1 MKYENESLSL
11 ENGLDKEWI
20 ITNGIGGYSSST
32 IIGAN
37 TRKYHGLLVAPLMP
51 PGNRQLILSKVD
63 EALEIEG
70 KTYNLYTNVCKNNIS
85 DGYKYLKKFEKEYI
99 PIFTFQVEDTII
111 KKFICLEH
119 GKNTVGIYYYIKN
132 GEKASKLTLAPI
144 VNFRGFHNTNTNE
157 NFVIK
162 QEIENN
168 KVKIVI
174 DNNSQYPIYTY
185 VSEGRYIKHDYDIF
199 RNMYYIEEEKRGQG
213 AIENHVVP
221 GVYEIDIEPEEEK
234 YITFV
239 CSLEQNIEEI
249 NAKDLIN
256 KEIIRLSTIIYNT
269 DLLDEKKKES
279 KDVDYIN
286 LVKNF
291 IIATDNFVVYRPS
304 FALYTLIAGYPWFL
318 DWGRDTLISFEGV
331 LLKTRRFSEATL
343 ISFEGVLLKTR
354 RFSEAKE
361 VLLTC
366 IRDVKYGLVPNGYS
380 GYDSRPLYNSVDASL
395 LLFEEVKKFLKYTNE
410 YEWIK
415 ENIYPTL
422 IKIMNAYQTRID
434 IDGNNI
440 FMDEDSLISSGTEN
454 IQNTWMDAKIGDFVV
469 TPRNGKAVEV
479 NSLWYNALKIMEELT
494 ILLRGKAEAKKY
506 GELAKKCKKSFNEKF
521 YNKRRKALY
530 DVLGDSKIRPN
541 QLFALSLSYPVIDVN
556 SDIAKEILDTVEKKL
571 LTPYGLRTLAK
582 GEPGYRERYEGDM
595 IKRDMSY
602 HQGVI
607 WPWLLGLYYDT
618 LRNMYKAEKNKQ
630 EKKKLETKILEF
642 KAKTK
647 ETFVKEMN
655 TGKSVGSICELYDT
669 DNKKYRPQ
677 GTIAQAW
684 SVGEVFRIII

>member
-37 TRKYHGLLVAPLMP
+37 SRKYHGLLVAPLMP

-99 PIFTFQVEDTII
+99 PIFTFQVQDTTI

-144 VNFRGFHNTNTNE
+144 VNFRGFHTTNTSE
-157 NFVIK
+157 NFDIK

-168 KVKIVI
+168 KVKIII

-185 VSEGRYIKHDYDIF
+185 ISEGRYIKHNYDIF

-213 AIENHVVP
+213 ALENHVVP

-256 KEIIRLSTIIYNT
+256 KEIVRLSTLIYNT

-279 KDVDYIN
+279 KDENYIN

-291 IIATDNFVVYRPS
+291 VIATDNFVVYRPS

-318 DWGRDTLISFEGV
+318 DWGRD
-331 LLKTRRFSEATL
+331 TL

-410 YEWIK
+410 YEWIR

-422 IKIMNAYQTRID
+422 VKIMNAYQTRID

-479 NSLWYNALKIMEELT
+479 NSLWYDALKIMEELT
-494 ILLRGKAEAKKY
+494 ILLRGKAEAKRY

-521 YNKRRKALY
+521 YNKRRKSLY
-530 DVLGDSKIRPN
+530 DVLGDTKIRPN

-556 SDIAKEILDTVEKKL
+556 SDVAKEILDTVEKKL

-630 EKKKLETKILEF
+630 EKKKLEAKILEF

-647 ETFVKEMN
+647 ETFIKEMT

-684 SVGEVFRIII
+684 SVAEVLRIVTNESSKKYKN

>member
-331 LLKTRRFSEATL
+331 LLKTRRFSEA
-343 ISFEGVLLKTR
+343 
-354 RFSEAKE
+354 KE

-494 ILLRGKAEAKKY
+494 ILLRGKTEAKKY

>member
-1 MKYENESLSL
+1 MKYEKEELSL
-11 ENGLDKEWI
+11 ENGLKKEWL

-63 EALEIEG
+63 ESIEIEG
-70 KTYNLYTNVCKNNIS
+70 SKYDLYTNVCKNFIS
-85 DGYKYLKKFEKEYI
+85 DGYKNLVSFEKEYI
-99 PIFTFQVEDTII
+99 PIFTYKVEDVLI

-119 GKNTVGIYYYIKN
+119 GKNTVGIYYFIKN
-132 GEKASKLTLAPI
+132 GEKKSKLTLAPI
-144 VNFRGFHNTNTNE
+144 VNFRGFHTT
-157 NFVIK
+157 
-162 QEIENN
+162 NN
-168 KVKIVI
+168 KEYFDVRQDIEDRKVRLVI
-174 DNNSQYPIYTY
+174 DNNSQNPIYTY
-185 VSEGRYIKHDYDIF
+185 LSDGKYIKHDNDVF
-199 RNMYYIEEEKRGQG
+199 RNMYYLEEEKRGQV
-213 AIENHVVP
+213 ALENHVVP
-221 GVYEIDIEPEEEK
+221 GVYEVEIEPNENK
-234 YITFV
+234 YLTFV

-256 KEIIRLSTIIYNT
+256 KEIMRLSTIIYDT
-269 DLLDEKKKES
+269 DLLDERKKES
-279 KDVDYIN
+279 KDPEYIN

-291 IIATDNFVVYRPS
+291 VIAADSFVVYRPS

-318 DWGRDTLISFEGV
+318 DWGRDSLISLEGL
-331 LLKTRRFSEATL
+331 LLKTRRFD
-343 ISFEGVLLKTR
+343 V
-354 RFSEAKE
+354 AKE

-366 IRDVKYGLVPNGYS
+366 IRDIKYGLVPNGYS

-395 LLFEEVKKFLKYTNE
+395 LLFEAVNRFLKYTNE

-415 ENIYPTL
+415 KNIYPAL
-422 IKIMNAYQTRID
+422 EKIINAYQGKID

-440 FMDEDSLISSGTEN
+440 YMDTDFLISSGTEN

-479 NSLWYNALKIMEELT
+479 NSMWYNALKIMESLSM
-494 ILLRGKAEAKKY
+494 LLKGKDESKKY

-521 YNKRRKALY
+521 YNKKRKSLY

-541 QLFALSLSYPVIDVN
+541 QLFALSLSYPVIDPA
-556 SDIAKEILDTVEKKL
+556 SDIAYEILNTVEKKL

-582 GEPGYRERYEGDM
+582 GEPGYRETYEGDM

-618 LRNMYKAEKNKQ
+618 LKNIIKLEKNRT
-630 EKKKLETKILEF
+630 KKKELEEKLEEF
-642 KAKTK
+642 KKNVKQTFTK
-647 ETFVKEMN
+647 EINE
-655 TGKSVGSICELYDT
+655 GKTVGSICELYDIE
-669 DNKKYRPQ
+669 NKKYISQ
-677 GTIAQAW
+677 GTISQGW
-684 SVGEVFRIII
+684 SIAEILRIIL

>member
-99 PIFTFQVEDTII
+99 PIFTFQVQGTTI

-144 VNFRGFHNTNTNE
+144 VNFRGFHTTNTSE
-157 NFVIK
+157 NFDIK

-168 KVKIVI
+168 KVKIII

-185 VSEGRYIKHDYDIF
+185 ISEGRYIKHNYDIF

-213 AIENHVVP
+213 ALENHVVP

-256 KEIIRLSTIIYNT
+256 KEIVRLSTLIYNT

-279 KDVDYIN
+279 KDENYIN

-291 IIATDNFVVYRPS
+291 VIATDNFVVYRPS

-318 DWGRDTLISFEGV
+318 DWGRD
-331 LLKTRRFSEATL
+331 TL

-410 YEWIK
+410 YEWIR

-422 IKIMNAYQTRID
+422 VKIMNAYQTRID

-479 NSLWYNALKIMEELT
+479 NSLWYDALKIMEELT
-494 ILLRGKAEAKKY
+494 ILLRGKAEAKRY

-521 YNKRRKALY
+521 YNKRRKSLY

-556 SDIAKEILDTVEKKL
+556 SDVAKEILDTVEKKL

-630 EKKKLETKILEF
+630 EKKKLEAKILEF

-647 ETFVKEMN
+647 ETFIKEMT

-684 SVGEVFRIII
+684 SVGEIFRIII

>member
-1 MKYENESLSL
+1 MKYENENLSL

-37 TRKYHGLLVAPLMP
+37 TRKYHGLLVAPLIP

-132 GEKASKLTLAPI
+132 DSKASKLTLAPI
-144 VNFRGFHNTNTNE
+144 VNFRGFHTTNTNE
-157 NFVIK
+157 NFVLK
-162 QEIENN
+162 QEIEKN
-168 KVKIVI
+168 KVKLVVN
-174 DNNSQYPIYTY
+174 NNSQYPIYTY
-185 VSEGRYIKHDYDIF
+185 ASEGRYIKHDYDIF

-213 AIENHVVP
+213 AIENHIVP
-221 GVYEIDIEPEEEK
+221 GVYEIEINQDEEK

-239 CSLEQNIEEI
+239 CSLEENIEEI

-256 KEIIRLSTIIYNT
+256 KEIVRLSTIIYNT

-279 KDVDYIN
+279 RDSEYIN

-291 IIATDNFVVYRPS
+291 VIATDNFVVYRTS

-318 DWGRDTLISFEGV
+318 DWGRD
-331 LLKTRRFSEATL
+331 TL

-422 IKIMNAYQTRID
+422 VKIMNAYQTRID

-618 LRNMYKAEKNKQ
+618 LRNMYKEEKNKQ

-684 SVGEVFRIII
+684 SVGEVLRIII

>member
-221 GVYEIDIEPEEEK
+221 GVYEIDIEPEKEK

-331 LLKTRRFSEATL
+331 LLKTRRFSEA
-343 ISFEGVLLKTR
+343 
-354 RFSEAKE
+354 KE

-410 YEWIK
+410 YEWIR

-494 ILLRGKAEAKKY
+494 ILLRGKTEAKKY

-582 GEPGYRERYEGDM
+582 GEPGYREKYEGDM

>member
-1 MKYENESLSL
+1 MKYEKEELSL
-11 ENGLDKEWI
+11 ENGLNKEWI

-63 EALEIEG
+63 ESIEIEG
-70 KTYNLYTNVCKNNIS
+70 SKYDLYTNVCKNFIS
-85 DGYKYLKKFEKEYI
+85 DGYKNLVSFEKEYI
-99 PIFTFQVEDTII
+99 PIFTYKVEDVLI

-119 GKNTVGIYYYIKN
+119 GKNTVGIYYFIKN
-132 GEKASKLTLAPI
+132 GEKKSKLTLAPI
-144 VNFRGFHNTNTNE
+144 VNFRGFHTT
-157 NFVIK
+157 
-162 QEIENN
+162 NN
-168 KVKIVI
+168 KEYFDVRQDIEDRKVRLVI
-174 DNNSQYPIYTY
+174 DNNSQNPIYTY
-185 VSEGRYIKHDYDIF
+185 LSDGKYIKHDNDVF
-199 RNMYYIEEEKRGQG
+199 RNMYYLEEEKRGQV
-213 AIENHVVP
+213 ALENHVVP
-221 GVYEIDIEPEEEK
+221 GVYEVEIEPNENK
-234 YITFV
+234 YLTFV

-256 KEIIRLSTIIYNT
+256 KEIMRLSTIIYDT
-269 DLLDEKKKES
+269 DLLDERKKES
-279 KDVDYIN
+279 KDPEYIN

-291 IIATDNFVVYRPS
+291 VIAADSFVVYRPS

-318 DWGRDTLISFEGV
+318 DWGRDSLISLEGL
-331 LLKTRRFSEATL
+331 LLKTRRFD
-343 ISFEGVLLKTR
+343 V
-354 RFSEAKE
+354 AKE

-366 IRDVKYGLVPNGYS
+366 IRDIKYGLVPNGYS

-395 LLFEEVKKFLKYTNE
+395 LLFEAVNRFLKYTNE

-415 ENIYPTL
+415 KNIYPAL
-422 IKIMNAYQTRID
+422 EKIINAYQGKID

-440 FMDEDSLISSGTEN
+440 YMDTDFLISSGTEN

-479 NSLWYNALKIMEELT
+479 NSMWYNALKIMESLSM
-494 ILLRGKAEAKKY
+494 LLKGKDESKKY

-521 YNKRRKALY
+521 YNKKRKSLY

-541 QLFALSLSYPVIDVN
+541 QLFALSLSYPVIDPA
-556 SDIAKEILDTVEKKL
+556 SDIAYEILNTVEKKL

-582 GEPGYRERYEGDM
+582 GEPGYRETYEGDM

-618 LRNMYKAEKNKQ
+618 LKNIIKLEKNRT
-630 EKKKLETKILEF
+630 KKKELEEKLEEF
-642 KAKTK
+642 KKNVKQTFTK
-647 ETFVKEMN
+647 EINE
-655 TGKSVGSICELYDT
+655 GKTVGSICELYDIE
-669 DNKKYRPQ
+669 NKKYISQ
-677 GTIAQAW
+677 GTISQGW
-684 SVGEVFRIII
+684 SIAEILRIIL

>member
-99 PIFTFQVEDTII
+99 PIFTFQVQNTTI

-132 GEKASKLTLAPI
+132 REKASKLTLAPI
-144 VNFRGFHNTNTNE
+144 VNFRGFHTTNTSE
-157 NFVIK
+157 NFDIK

-168 KVKIVI
+168 KVKIII

-185 VSEGRYIKHDYDIF
+185 ISEGRYIKHNYDIF

-213 AIENHVVP
+213 ALENHVVP

-256 KEIIRLSTIIYNT
+256 KEIVRLSTLIYNT

-279 KDVDYIN
+279 KDENYIN

-291 IIATDNFVVYRPS
+291 VIATDNFVVYRPS

-318 DWGRDTLISFEGV
+318 DWGRD
-331 LLKTRRFSEATL
+331 TL

-410 YEWIK
+410 YEWIR

-422 IKIMNAYQTRID
+422 VKIMNAYQTRID

-479 NSLWYNALKIMEELT
+479 NSLWYDALKIMEELT
-494 ILLRGKAEAKKY
+494 ILLRGKAEAKRY

-521 YNKRRKALY
+521 YNKRRKSLY
-530 DVLGDSKIRPN
+530 DVLGDTKIRPN

-556 SDIAKEILDTVEKKL
+556 SDVAKEILDTVEKKL

-630 EKKKLETKILEF
+630 EKKKLEAKILEF

-647 ETFVKEMN
+647 ETFIKEMT

-684 SVGEVFRIII
+684 SVGEIFRIII